1 MLAHSPVHFEMLAS
15 LQIHRN
21 ILAEEAV
28 SEFSKSGVEA
38 AIFVQCLNSCP
49 EEVAWVE
56 GLAAKYPVIKG
67 IVGGL
72 DLTQDPALLRSQIK
86 SSRLLVGVRHI
97 LDVESEDW
105 LLRED
110 VHRDLQVLEE
120 ENLVFDCLVRP
131 HILKHVPTIGI
142 AIEVEAGG
150 RS

>member
-1 MLAHSPVHFEMLAS
+1 MLISP
-15 LQIHRN
+15 QIHRN

-38 AIFVQCLNSCP
+38 AIFVQCLNCCP

-56 GLAAKYPVIKG
+56 GLAYPVIKG
-67 IVGGL
+67 IAGGL

-110 VHRDLQVLEE
+110 VHRGLQVLEE